1 MFTIRLDSNS
11 TTGSSWNRARWQDHF
26 MAVSGSRNV
35 YAVLLVSALFLILYG
50 QVFRS
55 MVQQWWDDP
64 NYGHGFLVPAFAAYI
79 LWRER
84 GRRREIA
91 IHESNWG
98 LPIMFAAI
106 GMLLLGILGSEHFTA
121 RFSALILIS
130 GIVVFVAGWQ
140 ALRSVS
146 FPMAYLIFMIPLPA
160 IIYYQLTFPLQ
171 ILASRLGESGLV
183 ALGVRAVREGN
194 LLILP
199 NCTLEVV
206 EACSGVRSLLS
217 LVAVVVGYVYLV
229 EPAIWKRCIL
239 IALTIPIVIASN
251 GLRLVSAGLLSFL
264 IGPETD
270 SGVVHAG
277 LGLIVFVLAF
287 LSIVLIHRL
296 LRRLTAKHV
305 LVPAN

>member
-1 MFTIRLDSNS
+1 VS
-11 TTGSSWNRARWQDHF
+11 TTSVGSDSTAGSSWNHTREQDRF
-26 MAVSGSRNV
+26 TVVSGSRNM
-35 YAVLLVSALFLILYG
+35 YAVVLVSALVLILYG
-50 QVFRS
+50 QVFRA
-55 MVQQWWDDP
+55 MVQQWWNDP
-64 NYGHGFLVPAFAAYI
+64 NYGHGFFVPMFAAYI

-84 GRRREIA
+84 GRRREIP
-91 IHESNWG
+91 IKESNWG

-140 ALRSVS
+140 TLRSVS

-171 ILASRLGESGLV
+171 LLASRLGESGLV
-183 ALGVRAVREGN
+183 ALGVPALREGN

-217 LVAVVVGYVYLV
+217 LLAVVVSYVYLV
-229 EPAIWKRCIL
+229 EPATWKRCIL

-264 IGPETD
+264 IGPESD

-277 LGLIVFVLAF
+277 LGLIVFALAF

-296 LRRLTAKHV
+296 LRRLTAKQV
-305 LVPAN
+305 LGPAN